1 MRKIREILRLRA
13 AGKSQHLI
21 ALSVGIGQS
30 TVGDC
35 LTRARLAGVSWP
47 TLLDDEALERALY
60 PPRPAVPS
68 AERGEPDWAEV
79 HRELKRKGVTLFLL
93 WEEYKSTHPNG
104 FQYSWFCQRY
114 RAYAGKLDLV
124 MRQTHRAGETM
135 FVDYAGQTVPVVNRD
150 TGELR
155 EAQIFVAALGAS
167 SYTFARASWTQSL
180 PDWID
185 AHCRAFTF
193 FGGVTETL
201 VPDNLKAGVTHP
213 HRYEPELNPTYT
225 DMATHY
231 GVVVL
236 PTRVAKPRDKS
247 LVSWCTLFCSW
258 DYGCGFSRRRF
269 LLPCLVERL
278 AAAIG
283 SVHAVPPSF
292 GRNDSAFDAGVA
304 LRSSQSADGSGRK
317 AELLS
322 HFRCCAEVLLAKPF
336 LLAFAIARQAVHSA
350 SAAQTLC
357 GVRLALP
364 VLVSH
369 PVELSC
375 GGFIGVRVKQ
385 LVERGDRLVRRLADL
400 CNRSRQVECFKGQ
413 GPASAHAQL
422 DRDLV
427 AVAGQRCVFD
437 QVSEQPLAIGVPGFG
452 SVPYLLEVTRQVSD
466 AFGLPRGEF
475 VIAGRGAGLA
485 LAAGLLQNTQPLVP
499 VRFERCRHQAVGR
512 VDLEEPATRQ
522 IGLVA
527 DALDAPG
534 ALGIGV
540 GELRTDLLLHRE
552 GKVDV
557 LSVHHVD
564 HEARYPGVDPIAEHA
579 LTSLST
585 ITDQRFLAHVVVA
598 RRSGQ
603 IFVLLRVVS
612 ERSMARDGCSS

>member
-79 HRELKRKGVTLFLL
+79 HGELKRKGVTLFLL

-225 DMATHY
+225 DMVTHY

-236 PTRVAKPRDKS
+236 PTRVAKPVRQAFAKVLDAGPRC
-247 LVSWCTLFCSW
+247 WAPRCSPLRMRNGW
-258 DYGCGFSRRRF
+258 STVGRMKCWPPTWALSESFSV
-269 LLPCLVERL
+269 VERL
-278 AAAIG
+278 FQLQ
-283 SVHAVPPSF
+283 V
-292 GRNDSAFDAGVA
+292 
-304 LRSSQSADGSGRK
+304 
-317 AELLS
+317 
-322 HFRCCAEVLLAKPF
+322 FR
-336 LLAFAIARQAVHSA
+336 
-350 SAAQTLC
+350 
-357 GVRLALP
+357 
-364 VLVSH
+364 
-369 PVELSC
+369 
-375 GGFIGVRVKQ
+375 
-385 LVERGDRLVRRLADL
+385 DRA
-400 CNRSRQVECFKGQ
+400 
-413 GPASAHAQL
+413 
-422 DRDLV
+422 
-427 AVAGQRCVFD
+427 
-437 QVSEQPLAIGVPGFG
+437 
-452 SVPYLLEVTRQVSD
+452 
-466 AFGLPRGEF
+466 
-475 VIAGRGAGLA
+475 
-485 LAAGLLQNTQPLVP
+485 
-499 VRFERCRHQAVGR
+499 
-512 VDLEEPATRQ
+512 
-522 IGLVA
+522 
-527 DALDAPG
+527 
-534 ALGIGV
+534 ALG
-540 GELRTDLLLHRE
+540 
-552 GKVDV
+552 
-557 LSVHHVD
+557 
-564 HEARYPGVDPIAEHA
+564 
-579 LTSLST
+579 
-585 ITDQRFLAHVVVA
+585 
-598 RRSGQ
+598 
-603 IFVLLRVVS
+603 
-612 ERSMARDGCSS
+612 

>member
-213 HRYEPELNPTYT
+213 HRYEPELNPTYP

-236 PTRVAKPRDKS
+236 PTRVANCSSTASPPNVPTNAFSIDYATLAFDNKPASKTSTIATAAASTNVSSDNSPTVTISTATSMSSSPAPLALAKRGSPAHSLTKPAVMASTPATLDC
-247 LVSWCTLFCSW
+247 LVSSRNSPSPRHTGVTPNSCVNTLNPTSSSSMT
-258 DYGCGFSRRRF
+258 GVSSTSTMT
-269 LLPCLVERL
+269 L
-278 AAAIG
+278 
-283 SVHAVPPSF
+283 
-292 GRNDSAFDAGVA
+292 DAT
-304 LRSSQSADGSGRK
+304 SSKYSTTGTTVN
-317 AELLS
+317 LLS
-322 HFRCCAEVLLAKPF
+322 SPVSYRPTNGMTTSDEPTLAD
-336 LLAFAIARQAVHSA
+336 AI
-350 SAAQTLC
+350 L
-357 GVRLALP
+357 
-364 VLVSH
+364 
-369 PVELSC
+369 
-375 GGFIGVRVKQ
+375 
-385 LVERGDRLVRRLADL
+385 DRLVHNAYKINLKGESMRKNNPDL
-400 CNRSRQVECFKGQ
+400 
-413 GPASAHAQL
+413 
-422 DRDLV
+422 
-427 AVAGQRCVFD
+427 
-437 QVSEQPLAIGVPGFG
+437 
-452 SVPYLLEVTRQVSD
+452 T
-466 AFGLPRGEF
+466 
-475 VIAGRGAGLA
+475 
-485 LAAGLLQNTQPLVP
+485 
-499 VRFERCRHQAVGR
+499 
-512 VDLEEPATRQ
+512 
-522 IGLVA
+522 
-527 DALDAPG
+527 
-534 ALGIGV
+534 
-540 GELRTDLLLHRE
+540 TDTTN
-552 GKVDV
+552 K
-557 LSVHHVD
+557 
-564 HEARYPGVDPIAEHA
+564 
-579 LTSLST
+579 
-585 ITDQRFLAHVVVA
+585 
-598 RRSGQ
+598 
-603 IFVLLRVVS
+603 
-612 ERSMARDGCSS
+612 

>member
-236 PTRVAKPRDKS
+236 PTRVAKPRDKAK
-247 LVSWCTLFCSW
+247 VEVAVQV
-258 DYGCGFSRRRF
+258 
-269 LLPCLVERL
+269 VERWIL
-278 AAAIG
+278 A
-283 SVHAVPPSF
+283 
-292 GRNDSAFDAGVA
+292 R
-304 LRSSQSADGSGRK
+304 LRHQTFFNLDDLNRTI
-317 AELLS
+317 AELLVSLNERAFKKLPGSRRTLFEELEQPALSPLPSSPYVFATWKKVRVNIDYHIEVERHYYCVPYQLVKLQLDARISAHTVELFNRGKRVAS
-322 HFRCCAEVLLAKPF
+322 HRRSNLPGRHTTIAEHMPRPHREYAEWTPKRLLEW
-336 LLAFAIARQAVHSA
+336 
-350 SAAQTLC
+350 AQQSGPQT
-357 GVRLALP
+357 AQ
-364 VLVSH
+364 LVSH
-369 PVELSC
+369 ILTSRRHPQQGFRSCLGILRLGKTYSSQRLEAACQRALTIGSTAYKSVESIL
-375 GGFIGVRVKQ
+375 KH
-385 LVERGDRLVRRLADL
+385 
-400 CNRSRQVECFKGQ
+400 N
-413 GPASAHAQL
+413 L
-422 DRDLV
+422 D
-427 AVAGQRCVFD
+427 
-437 QVSEQPLAIGVPGFG
+437 SQPLPKSAAP
-452 SVPYLLEVTRQVSD
+452 S
-466 AFGLPRGEF
+466 LPLDHDNLRGPDYF
-475 VIAGRGAGLA
+475 
-485 LAAGLLQNTQPLVP
+485 
-499 VRFERCRHQAVGR
+499 H
-512 VDLEEPATRQ
+512 
-522 IGLVA
+522 
-527 DALDAPG
+527 
-534 ALGIGV
+534 
-540 GELRTDLLLHRE
+540 
-552 GKVDV
+552 
-557 LSVHHVD
+557 
-564 HEARYPGVDPIAEHA
+564 
-579 LTSLST
+579 
-585 ITDQRFLAHVVVA
+585 
-598 RRSGQ
+598 
-603 IFVLLRVVS
+603 
-612 ERSMARDGCSS
+612 

>member
-225 DMATHY
+225 DMA
-231 GVVVL
+231 
-236 PTRVAKPRDKS
+236 
-247 LVSWCTLFCSW
+247 
-258 DYGCGFSRRRF
+258 SRRASRRT
-269 LLPCLVERL
+269 LDSR
-278 AAAIG
+278 
-283 SVHAVPPSF
+283 PPSTS
-292 GRNDSAFDAGVA
+292 N
-304 LRSSQSADGSGRK
+304 
-317 AELLS
+317 
-322 HFRCCAEVLLAKPF
+322 
-336 LLAFAIARQAVHSA
+336 
-350 SAAQTLC
+350 
-357 GVRLALP
+357 
-364 VLVSH
+364 
-369 PVELSC
+369 
-375 GGFIGVRVKQ
+375 
-385 LVERGDRLVRRLADL
+385 
-400 CNRSRQVECFKGQ
+400 
-413 GPASAHAQL
+413 
-422 DRDLV
+422 
-427 AVAGQRCVFD
+427 
-437 QVSEQPLAIGVPGFG
+437 
-452 SVPYLLEVTRQVSD
+452 
-466 AFGLPRGEF
+466 
-475 VIAGRGAGLA
+475 
-485 LAAGLLQNTQPLVP
+485 LLQP
-499 VRFERCRHQAVGR
+499 R
-512 VDLEEPATRQ
+512 
-522 IGLVA
+522 
-527 DALDAPG
+527 
-534 ALGIGV
+534 
-540 GELRTDLLLHRE
+540 
-552 GKVDV
+552 
-557 LSVHHVD
+557 
-564 HEARYPGVDPIAEHA
+564 
-579 LTSLST
+579 
-585 ITDQRFLAHVVVA
+585 
-598 RRSGQ
+598 
-603 IFVLLRVVS
+603 
-612 ERSMARDGCSS
+612 